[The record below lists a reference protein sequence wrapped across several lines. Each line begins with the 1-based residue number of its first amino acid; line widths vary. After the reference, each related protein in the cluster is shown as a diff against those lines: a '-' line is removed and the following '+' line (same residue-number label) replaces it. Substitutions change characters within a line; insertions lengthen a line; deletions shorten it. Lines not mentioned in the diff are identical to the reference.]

1 MGLSGKL
8 LQIIAVP
15 GVIIIF
21 AIVAAAAATTIV
33 KPGCPS
39 MCGNV
44 EIPFPFGLTEGC
56 YLDESFNITCDS
68 GKPKTGNVTV
78 TNISIDT
85 HELHVLTD
93 VAQDCY
99 QMVESHNNAPGK
111 SAYCSKGRNL
121 LGKLGIS
128 DSMGPRPMDPRYNG
142 KDGAQY
148 GGIPGYNDK
157 NDPYGRHES
166 LPCVPTVRVHGRRYK
181 NKPEFRVSQYTIS
194 NSKNKFTV
202 IGCDTIAYLSGFQ
215 NGEWYN
221 IGCASQC
228 PSLSNVVNG
237 SCFGVGCCELGFPD
251 GLKNISVEV
260 YSFYNHSNVWG
271 FNPCGYAFVVE
282 KGQFNFSA
290 GYLNNYPNQTV
301 PLVLDWAVGILKCD
315 KAHKEPNY
323 ACKDNSDCIDLHTRQ
338 DGYRCKCKRG
348 YKGNPYLLQGQ
359 GGCQDIDE
367 CKDPTLNN
375 CTKLCTNGIGNY
387 TCGCPK
393 WYRGDGRKDGEGCSV
408 DVVLAIKVSIG
419 IGIGLIAMLGGSSW
433 LFLVF
438 QKRKYIKLQAKLF
451 QQNGGLILQ
460 RRLRALGSTKKSK
473 IFTFEELKVATK
485 NYRENRVIGQGG
497 FGTVYQGFLPNNTI
511 VAIKKSKT
519 VDPYQVD
526 QFINEI
532 VLLSQI
538 DHKNVVKLLGCC
550 LETQVP
556 LLVYEFVSQGTLFN
570 YIHRES
576 NTSTKRWETYLRIA
590 AETADALSYLHSL
603 AIIHRDVKPSN
614 ILLGDNFTAKVSD
627 FEISKLVPH
636 DQKDVATVVQGTLG
650 YLDPEYLQTNQ
661 LKEKSDVYSFGVV
674 LMELLTG
681 NDVFSFDRSEDER
694 CLAMYFLSFLKED
707 RMDEILDKRIVEEGN
722 KEQIKEV
729 VKLAERCLRV
739 KGDERPS
746 MKELAMELEQIRKI
760 EAHLWVNAQT
770 NLEGAE
776 HLDGVTSNA
785 YENGGSSNTTAGF
798 DSMKDNVMLALG
810 DGR

>member
-8 LQIIAVP
+8 LQIIALP

-21 AIVAAAAATTIV
+21 AIVAAAVATTATIT

-39 MCGNV
+39 HCGDV
-44 EIPFPFGLTEGC
+44 EIPFPFGVKEGC
-56 YLDESFNITCDS
+56 FLDESFKITCHS
-68 GKPKTGNVTV
+68 RRPMTGTLTV

-85 HELHVLTD
+85 HEMNVLNL
-93 VAQDCY
+93 VARDCY
-99 QMVESHNNAPGK
+99 GHRNSSNN
-111 SAYCSKGRNL
+111 
-121 LGKLGIS
+121 
-128 DSMGPRPMDPRYNG
+128 
-142 KDGAQY
+142 
-148 GGIPGYNDK
+148 
-157 NDPYGRHES
+157 
-166 LPCVPTVRVHGRRYK
+166 T
-181 NKPEFRVSQYTIS
+181 NKPANNCSTTNLYTRCGAPPPVLSTNYNPSLSVPQYTIS

-202 IGCDTIAYLSGFQ
+202 VGCDTYAYLSGYQ
-215 NGEWYN
+215 NKEWYK
-221 IGCASQC
+221 IGCSSRC
-228 PSLSNVVNG
+228 PTTNNVVDG
-237 SCFGVGCCELGFPD
+237 SCSGVGCCEVGFPD

-260 YSFYNHSNVWG
+260 YSFNNHLNILD

-282 KGQFNFSA
+282 KDKFNFSTN
-290 GYLNNYPNQTV
+290 YLKNYTNDTV
-301 PLVLDWAVGILKCD
+301 PLVLDWAIGNLTCGI
-315 KAHKEPNY
+315 AQKEGNLP
-323 ACKDNSDCIDLHTRQ
+323 CKENSECHDRQ
-338 DGYRCKCKRG
+338 TKQAGYRCKCKQG
-348 YKGNPYLLQGQ
+348 YKGNPYLQLGQ
-359 GGCQDIDE
+359 GGCQDINE
-367 CKDPTLNN
+367 CEDRTLNN
-375 CTKLCTNGIGNY
+375 CTKQCTNVIGSY
-387 TCGCPK
+387 TCACPK

-408 DVVLAIKVSIG
+408 DVVLAIKVSIV

-433 LFLVF
+433 LFLVL
-438 QKRKYIKLQAKLF
+438 QKRKYIKLKAKLF
-451 QQNGGLILQ
+451 QQNGGLILE
-460 RRLRALGSTKKSK
+460 RRLRALGSTKKAK

-485 NYRENRVIGQGG
+485 NYRENRIIGRGS
-497 FGTVYQGFLPNNTI
+497 FGTVYKGFLPNNTI

-519 VDPYQVD
+519 VDPDQVD

-570 YIHRES
+570 YIHCEG

-603 AIIHRDVKPSN
+603 SIIHRDVKPSN
-614 ILLGDNFTAKVSD
+614 ILLGDNFIAKVSD
-627 FEISKLVPH
+627 FGISKLVPH

-661 LKEKSDVYSFGVV
+661 LTEKSDVYSFGVV
-674 LMELLTG
+674 LVELLTG
-681 NDVFSFDRSEDER
+681 DDVFSFDRSEDER
-694 CLAMYFLSFLKED
+694 CLPMYFLSFLKKD
-707 RMDEILDKRIVEEGN
+707 RLDEILDKQIVEGGN
-722 KEQIKEV
+722 KEQIKKV

-760 EAHLWVNAQT
+760 EMHLGVNAQS
-770 NLEGAE
+770 NPQEAE

-798 DSMKDNVMLALG
+798 DSMKDNIMLTLG
-810 DGR
+810 NGR

>member
-8 LQIIAVP
+8 LQIIALP
-15 GVIIIF
+15 GVVIIIF
-21 AIVAAAAATTIV
+21 AIVAAAATVA

-39 MCGNV
+39 KCGDV
-44 EIPFPFGLTEGC
+44 EIPFPFGLSEAC
-56 YLDESFNITCDS
+56 FLNKSFNITCQS
-68 GKPKTGNVTV
+68 GKPFTGNVPV
-78 TNISIDT
+78 RNISIDN
-85 HELHVLTD
+85 HELHVMQW
-93 VAQDCY
+93 VARDCY
-99 QMVESHNNAPGK
+99 KHNNDTNDVPCTPTNT
-111 SAYCSKGRNL
+111 YDRCNDDR
-121 LGKLGIS
+121 
-128 DSMGPRPMDPRYNG
+128 DSRVYTNSP
-142 KDGAQY
+142 
-148 GGIPGYNDK
+148 
-157 NDPYGRHES
+157 S
-166 LPCVPTVRVHGRRYK
+166 LRL
-181 NKPEFRVSQYTIS
+181 SQYTIS

-202 IGCDTIAYLSGFQ
+202 IGCDTKAYLSGYQ

-221 IGCASQC
+221 IGCSTRC
-228 PSLSNVVNG
+228 PGLSNMVNG
-237 SCFGVGCCELGFPD
+237 SCSGVGCCELEFPE
-251 GLKNISVEV
+251 GLNNISVDVSSFHSHSEV
-260 YSFYNHSNVWG
+260 WN

-282 KGQFNFSA
+282 KDKFNFSTN
-290 GYLNNYPNQTV
+290 YLNNYTNTTV
-301 PLVLDWAVGILKCD
+301 PLVLDWAVGNLTCEEAK
-315 KAHKEPNY
+315 KEQNS
-323 ACKDNSDCIDLHTRQ
+323 ACKENSDCIVRQ
-338 DGYRCKCKRG
+338 IKTKQAGYHCKCKQG
-348 YKGNPYLLQGQ
+348 YKGNPYLQGQ

-367 CKDPTLNN
+367 CEHPALNN
-375 CTKLCTNGIGNY
+375 CTNYCVNGVGNY

-393 WYRGDGRKDGEGCSV
+393 WYHGDGRKYGEGCSV
-408 DVVLAIKVSIG
+408 DLALAIKVSIG

-433 LFLVF
+433 LFLVL
-438 QKRKYIKLQAKLF
+438 QKRKYIKLKAKLF
-451 QQNGGLILQ
+451 QQNGGLILE
-460 RRLRALGSTKKSK
+460 RRLRALGSTRKAK

-485 NYRENRVIGQGG
+485 NYRESRIIGRGG
-497 FGTVYQGFLPNNTI
+497 FGTVYKGFLPNNTI

-519 VDPYQVD
+519 VDPDQVD

-570 YIHRES
+570 YIHHEG
-576 NTSTKRWETYLRIA
+576 NTSIKRWETYLRIV

-603 AIIHRDVKPSN
+603 TIIHRDVKPSN
-614 ILLGDNFTAKVSD
+614 ILLGANFTAKVSD
-627 FEISKLVPH
+627 FGISKLVSH

-674 LMELLTG
+674 LVELLTG
-681 NDVFSFDRSEDER
+681 DDVFSFDRSEDER
-694 CLAMYFLSFLKED
+694 CLPMYFLFFLKEN

-722 KEQIKEV
+722 KEQITEV
-729 VKLAERCLRV
+729 IKLAERCLRV

-760 EAHLWVNAQT
+760 EMHLWVNAQS
-770 NLEGAE
+770 NLEEAK

-785 YENGGSSNTTAGF
+785 YENGGSSSTTAGF